1 MSKKNLTITIMAI
14 ILFVILA
21 IAIEADYLTRFESW
35 VYSESIEHMSPNL
48 TTILIIITNIGGPIG
63 VAAISLIIFLVPKL
77 RNKIAIPVSIT
88 ICSSFAIDVILKNIF
103 ARERPNILR
112 FISETSYSFPSGHA
126 MVNMALYSMLIIYA
140 YKLIKKSEIK
150 WGAIAFMTVLVVLI
164 GFTRIYLGVHYA
176 GDIIG
181 GWLLGFA
188 VTMIVYMA
196 MKKTTINEDNK
207 EMV

>member
-35 VYSESIEHMSPNL
+35 VYSESIEHMSQGL

-88 ICSSFAIDVILKNIF
+88 ICSSFIIDVILKHIF

-112 FISETSYSFPSGHA
+112 LISETSYSFPSGHA

-140 YKLIKKSEIK
+140 YKLIKKGEIK

>member
-112 FISETSYSFPSGHA
+112 LISETSYSFPSGHA

>member
-126 MVNMALYSMLIIYA
+126 MVNMALYSMRIIYA

>member
-112 FISETSYSFPSGHA
+112 LISETSYSFPSGHA

-207 EMV
+207 EME